1 MIGDDGDV
9 DDDGGHDHYNDEDG
23 GHDHYNDED
32 DIDGD
37 VDDGG
42 DIPLEFLPDCQT
54 TASAS
59 LPLLCCYVSL

>member
-1 MIGDDGDV
+1 MMMVMIIMIGDDGDV
-9 DDDGGHDHYNDEDG
+9 DDDGGHDHYNGED
-23 GHDHYNDED
+23 
-32 DIDGD
+32 D